1 MRARVYASVSECVAV
16 RACAHWFGL
25 LASDLPQ
32 DLAHGVRRYRLPLV
46 RRFVGV
52 DCFAFAHVIGVK
64 RYAEP
69 AEFAFRAIEL
79 GLDFLRKIADLDHA
93 LKALVVEHG
102 PQLGGIAG

>member
-1 MRARVYASVSECVAV
+1 MSKWVAV
-16 RACAHWFGL
+16 RACAHWFRL

-32 DLAHGVRRYRLPLV
+32 DLAHRVRRYRLPLV

-52 DCFAFAHVIGVK
+52 DRFAFAHVIGVK
-64 RYAEP
+64 RDAEP

-79 GLDFLRKIADLDHA
+79 DLDLLREIADLDHA

-102 PQLGGIAG
+102 PQPGGIAGS